1 MSNSDS
7 EHDEGYSIDDEDQLQ
22 PEDTL
27 VDDGVDDELDRGYS
41 PPEKYSPA
49 QRYGNTPWEQS
60 HPRPLEDRLA
70 EEVPDDTVGPSG
82 AAGPAGTS
90 GAAGE
95 TEDDGLAHEA
105 DERGDEVGDARAGR
119 LVEPDAGAGDDV
131 EPDLVA
137 EDVGIDGAAASAEEA
152 AMHVV
157 PDDAEDGLSD
167 GLSDGL
173 ADGPDDETSDTN

>member
-1 MSNSDS
+1 MTTNDP
-7 EHDEGYSIDDEDQLQ
+7 EDYEGYSVDDEDQLQ

-27 VDDGVDDELDRGYS
+27 TDRELDDELERGYS

-49 QRYGNTPWEQS
+49 QGYGNTPWEQA

-70 EEVPDDTVGPSG
+70 EEVPDP
-82 AAGPAGTS
+82 AAEQDA
-90 GAAGE
+90 
-95 TEDDGLAHEA
+95 TEDDGLPHES
-105 DERGDEVGDARAGR
+105 DLRTDEVGDARSGR

-152 AMHVV
+152 AVHVV
-157 PDDAEDGLSD
+157 PDSELDELDDIDNEDG
-167 GLSDGL
+167 
-173 ADGPDDETSDTN
+173 